1 MKRQTRPFT
10 VEIKSSRKPAQKTAP
25 GLTGTPQSAATPP
38 DLWSGDLWESATNRG
53 PASAEALEEA
63 NRLFSKLSTPAPV
76 LTQDV
81 DALPSVPAE
90 AEGRDDG
97 SGLSEASDERVPE
110 IQSAAGQRDNILPN
124 LLVKDSLES
133 GGQPQDLE
141 PRPARN
147 QRRPQRTK
155 KSDAQPKSLGAQSVA
170 LDHGP
175 TPQSEPVVDAI
186 SPPDQSEA
194 VAEEESAAP
203 VSAMGASPA
212 QQRRSARALG
222 ESWAYRAVCRKAKR
236 RGKPLP
242 LRSAARQKSR

>member
-38 DLWSGDLWESATNRG
+38 DLWSGDLRERATNRG
-53 PASAEALEEA
+53 PASAQALDEA

-97 SGLSEASDERVPE
+97 SGLSEAGDERVPE
-110 IQSAAGQRDNILPN
+110 VQSAGQRDNIVPN

-175 TPQSEPVVDAI
+175 SPQSEPVVDAI

-222 ESWAYRAVCRKAKR
+222 ESWAYRAACRKAAR

-242 LRSAARQKSR
+242 SPTAQRRKPR